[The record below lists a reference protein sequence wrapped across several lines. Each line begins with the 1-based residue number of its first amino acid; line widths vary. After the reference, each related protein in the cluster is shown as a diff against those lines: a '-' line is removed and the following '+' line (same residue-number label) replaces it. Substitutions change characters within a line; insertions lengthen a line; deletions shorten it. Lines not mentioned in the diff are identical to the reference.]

1 VLTDEQK
8 KVFQIILNVQKVE
21 GDESSY
27 ENRAPPI
34 GEAKAALTPAEIP
47 AHMNSLLCTSF

>member
-1 VLTDEQK
+1 MKVLTEEQK
-8 KVFQIILNVQKVE
+8 KVFQIIPNVQNVL

-47 AHMNSLLCTSF
+47 AQANSLL

>member
-1 VLTDEQK
+1 VLTEEQK
-8 KVFQIILNVQKVE
+8 KVFQTILNVQKVL
-21 GDESSY
+21 GFESSY

-47 AHMNSLLCTSF
+47 AQINSLL